1 MGSNMNKILLILACF
16 FAILSGVLL
25 GVYKYQSKRIDTLQE
40 AKITLQANNNLLIN
54 RLEKEHNDKVEV
66 SRTNELLRKQIKA
79 DKTGFDWNY
88 DLTSNP
94 VLLEFKRMHSK

>member
-1 MGSNMNKILLILACF
+1 MNKILLYVACF
-16 FAILSGVLL
+16 FAILAGVLIFWVRL
-25 GVYKYQSKRIDTLQE
+25 QSNRIDTLQA
-40 AKITLQANNNLLIN
+40 AKTTLEANNNLLIN

>member
-1 MGSNMNKILLILACF
+1 MNKILLYVACF
-16 FAILSGVLL
+16 FAILAGVLIFWVRL
-25 GVYKYQSKRIDTLQE
+25 QSIRIDTLQA
-40 AKITLQANNNLLIN
+40 AKTTLEANNNLLIN

>member
-1 MGSNMNKILLILACF
+1 MNIKLILACF
-16 FAILSGVLL
+16 FAFVVGCLILLVS
-25 GVYKYQSKRIDTLQE
+25 YQSKRINALQE

-79 DKTGFDWNY
+79 DKTGFDWHF
-88 DLTSNP
+88 DLSANP

>member
-1 MGSNMNKILLILACF
+1 MNKILLILACF
-16 FAILSGVLL
+16 FAILSGVLI

-40 AKITLQANNNLLIN
+40 AKITLEANNNLLIN

>member
-1 MGSNMNKILLILACF
+1 MLNRIVLFIACF

-79 DKTGFDWNY
+79 DKTGFDWHYN
-88 DLTSNP
+88 LESNP
-94 VLLEFKRMHSK
+94 VLLEFKRLHNK

>member
-1 MGSNMNKILLILACF
+1 MNRIVLFLACF
-16 FAILSGVLL
+16 FAILSGVLI
-25 GVYKYQSKRIDTLQE
+25 GVNKYQSKRIDTLQE

-88 DLTSNP
+88 DLSANP